1 MATAKTPLQREYQQW
16 TDNLPNEKDPR
27 YYHNLL
33 KFSQLIIDD
42 LTRYK
47 QHFIARKLRMTGPK
61 FSIIKQVLE
70 AQDDLLRGE

>member
-1 MATAKTPLQREYQQW
+1 MAQAQTAIEKEYHNW
-16 TDNLPNEKDPR
+16 LDNLPNEKDPY

-33 KFSQLIIDD
+33 KYAQLIIND
-42 LTRYK
+42 LQAYK

-70 AQDDLLRGE
+70 AQADILKGE